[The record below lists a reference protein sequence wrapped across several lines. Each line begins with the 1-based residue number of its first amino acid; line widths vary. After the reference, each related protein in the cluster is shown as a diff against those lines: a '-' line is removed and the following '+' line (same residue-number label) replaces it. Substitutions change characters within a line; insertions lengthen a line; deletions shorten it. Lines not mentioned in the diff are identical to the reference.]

1 MYNSKG
7 ATTAKRGTY
16 TTSEDIEGIAGCI
29 KRKTQGHDSI

>member
-1 MYNSKG
+1 MYSSKG
-7 ATTAKRGTY
+7 VQQQKGGTY